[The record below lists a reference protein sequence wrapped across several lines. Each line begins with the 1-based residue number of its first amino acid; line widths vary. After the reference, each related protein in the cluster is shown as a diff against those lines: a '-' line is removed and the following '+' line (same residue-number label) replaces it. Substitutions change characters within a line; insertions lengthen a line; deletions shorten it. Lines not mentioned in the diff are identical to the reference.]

1 VHIRAFDGTLR
12 DAQGIIAVDG
22 ETFGD
27 CPYTAAHIADL
38 GTSPRQRVW
47 VACADGKIVGFVSAF
62 ATHSLAA
69 DRWEIDELAVR
80 PAAQGRGIG
89 TALVARALE
98 LPLWQPSPFG
108 QVRTL
113 VAMTNVPSQRA
124 FAKNGFSSAA
134 WVHLLVRKM
143 SAPVPE
149 LPEGN
154 GPTVRRAQAAD
165 VPALS
170 KLSGCAADRIAALL
184 QRPPNRYLIAGQGQA
199 VQGYAE
205 LIHVYTLQYEGLWI
219 ESIATVD
226 EEYRTASA
234 LLGAAIKEA
243 RRHSAV
249 DRIGY
254 LGSPRRSALY
264 TASLDRG
271 FAMID
276 EYLIFNKTLNTQC
289 A

>member
-12 DAQGIIAVDG
+12 DAQGILAVDG

-27 CPYTAAHIADL
+27 CPYTAAYIADL

-47 VACADGKIVGFVSAF
+47 VAQAGGEIVGFVSAF

-80 PAAQGRGIG
+80 PAVQGRGIG

-98 LPLWQPSPFG
+98 LRPWQPSPSG
-108 QVRTL
+108 QARTL

-124 FAKNGFSSAA
+124 FAKNGFSPAA
-134 WVHLLVRKM
+134 RVHLLVRKM
-143 SAPVPE
+143 PAPLPE

-184 QRPPNRYLIAGQGQA
+184 QRPDNRYLIAGQGQA
-199 VQGYAE
+199 VRGYAE
-205 LIHVYTLQYEGLWI
+205 LIHVYTLQYEGWWI
-219 ESIATVD
+219 ESIVTVD
-226 EEYRTASA
+226 EEYCTASA
-234 LLGAAIKEA
+234 LFSAAIEED
-243 RRHSAV
+243 RGHDGV

-271 FAMID
+271 FARID